1 MRFSI
6 PVLAGAALAL
16 SQYVSAEG
24 LTGIKL
30 PASITP
36 GEDFNVTYSWTNGLT
51 NLEEYTA
58 IFGITNNE
66 NVKNGNTIGSQ
77 TFTTADLSKVQ
88 LARNFNVTI
97 KAPPRD
103 HFKYYADQNNGKL
116 PQPWY
121 ISSANMQQIGASG
134 GVSLLVFHANTT
146 VNY

>member
-6 PVLAGAALAL
+6 PVLAGAVLAF

-36 GEDFNVTYSWTNGLT
+36 GEDFNVTYTSTNGLS

-58 IFGITNNE
+58 IYGITNDV
-66 NVKNGNTIGSQ
+66 NVTKGNTIGSQ
-77 TFTTADLSKVQ
+77 PFTTADLSNVQ
-88 LARNFNVTI
+88 LARAFNVTI

-103 HFKYYADQNNGKL
+103 HFQYYADQNNGKL

-134 GVSLLVFHANTT
+134 GVSLLVFHASTT
-146 VNY
+146 INY